1 MPTRHKTRRGSPLHL
16 TPSFDLF
23 SKSKQLVMDNLWV
36 FGPLYILPA
45 LFLINNWLTNPNGL
59 SGISRWRYDLEN
71 RSGGWS
77 TPTFPNYTISLFF
90 ALGIMAII
98 WIVLSVI
105 IQIMTMDAQLRAAQG
120 KRLDFTL
127 LWDTVKELGWRMV
140 GLYLLVGLYIVVG
153 LILLIVPGLIM
164 IRRYMLAPYV
174 MLDQKTGI
182 REAMEK
188 SAAMSKPYSGYVWG
202 VLGVMFLI
210 ALLNIIPLIGGLLAF
225 VGGILYSVAPAIRY
239 QELKKIVK

>member
-1 MPTRHKTRRGSPLHL
+1 MSARHKTRRGSPLHI
-16 TPSFDLF
+16 TSSFDLF
-23 SKSKQLVMDNLWV
+23 SKSKRLVMDNLWV

-45 LFLINNWLTNPNGL
+45 LFLANSWITNPDGL
-59 SGISRWRYDLEN
+59 TGASRWKYDIEN

-77 TPTFPNYTISLFF
+77 APTFPNYTWGLFLS
-90 ALGIMAII
+90 LGIMAII

-120 KRLDFTL
+120 KRLDFSV
-127 LWDTVKELGWRMV
+127 LWATVKELGWRMV
-140 GLYLLVGLYIVVG
+140 GLYLLVGLYILVG

-164 IRRYMLAPYV
+164 IRRYILAPYV

-182 REAMEK
+182 REAMDK

-202 VLGVMFLI
+202 VLGVIFLI
-210 ALLNIIPLIGGLLAF
+210 SLLNIVPLIGGLLAF
-225 VGGILYSVAPAIRY
+225 VFGILYSVAPALRY
-239 QELKKIVK
+239 QELKKLS